1 MVYSKHRHDFFE
13 NKTILSHGL
22 NFAAS
27 VQAALSFADHPI
39 RRRTS
44 RPDPLAN
51 ILDKAGFVMSS
62 VVKKTDVILIGA
74 GVMSATLG
82 TLLKELS
89 PDWTIKTF
97 EKLASAGEESSN
109 EWNNAGTGHA
119 ALCELNYTTEKADG
133 SIDITKAVNIN
144 EQFQLSRQFWA
155 HLVNQ
160 GLLRNPGEFIRPI
173 PHMSWVSGDK
183 DVEFLSKRFKA
194 LSENPLFQG
203 MHYSEDHRQLQEW
216 IPLMMQGREPSE
228 KVAATKIDSGTDV
241 NFGALTRLMFDHLK
255 TRGVEVNYRY
265 AVKDIKRAQGG
276 GWRIKV
282 QNLNNNQVEYH
293 EARFL
298 FIGAGGASLPLLQ
311 KTGIPE
317 SKHIGG
323 FPVSGVFMVC
333 KNQAIAEKH
342 HAKVYGKAKLG
353 APPMSVPHLDTRYI
367 DGKKALLF
375 GPFAGFTPKFLK
387 TGSNMDLIG
396 SVKPSNLFTM
406 LAAGAK
412 EMGLTK
418 YLVQQ
423 LMLSNAQRIAELREF
438 IPDVKD
444 EDWEVVIAGQRVQ
457 VIKDT
462 PQGKGTLQFGT
473 EVVSASDGSVS
484 ALLGASPG
492 ASTAVH
498 VMLEVMQRCFPQQMP
513 QWEEKIRAMIP
524 SYGVRLSDEP
534 ELFKQIFDSTAEALG
549 LEKIAGV
556 RS

>member
-1 MVYSKHRHDFFE
+1 
-13 NKTILSHGL
+13 
-22 NFAAS
+22 
-27 VQAALSFADHPI
+27 
-39 RRRTS
+39 
-44 RPDPLAN
+44 
-51 ILDKAGFVMSS
+51 MSS
-62 VVKKTDVILIGA
+62 VLKKTDVILIGA
-74 GVMSATLG
+74 GIMSATLG
-82 TLLKELS
+82 TMLKELA
-89 PDWTIKTF
+89 PEWEIKTF

-133 SIDITKAVNIN
+133 SVDISKAVNIN

-155 HLVNQ
+155 HLVERK
-160 GLLRNPGEFIRPI
+160 LISNPHEFIRPI
-173 PHMSWVSGDK
+173 PHMSWVTGEK
-183 DVEFLSKRFKA
+183 DVDFLNKRFKA
-194 LSENPLFQG
+194 LSQNPLFQG
-203 MHYSEDHRQLQEW
+203 MEYSEDKERLKEW
-216 IPLMMQGREPSE
+216 IPLMMQGRDASEP
-228 KVAATKIDSGTDV
+228 VAATKIDSGTDV
-241 NFGALTRLMFDHLK
+241 NFGALTRLLFDHLK
-255 TRGVEVNYRY
+255 TKGVEVNYRHSI
-265 AVKDIKRAQGG
+265 KDIKRAPEG
-276 GWRIKV
+276 GWIVKV
-282 QNLNNNQVEYH
+282 QNLSNNMVERH
-293 EARFL
+293 HAKFV
-298 FIGAGGASLPLLQ
+298 FIGAGGGSLPLLQ

-317 SKHIGG
+317 SRHIGG
-323 FPVSGVFMVC
+323 FPVSGLFMVC
-333 KNQAIAEKH
+333 KKPEVAEKH

-423 LMLSNAQRIAELREF
+423 VMLSNAQRISELREF

-444 EDWEVVIAGQRVQ
+444 EDWEVVTAGQRVQ

-473 EVVSASDGSVS
+473 EVVSAADGSVA

-498 VMLEVMQRCFPQQMP
+498 VMLELMQRCFPQQMP
-513 QWEEKIRAMIP
+513 QWEPKIKEMIP
-524 SYGVRLSDEP
+524 SYGKLLSDNP
-534 ELFKQIFDSTAEALG
+534 ELFQELFDSTADALG
-549 LEKIAGV
+549 LEKIAAV
-556 RS
+556 RR